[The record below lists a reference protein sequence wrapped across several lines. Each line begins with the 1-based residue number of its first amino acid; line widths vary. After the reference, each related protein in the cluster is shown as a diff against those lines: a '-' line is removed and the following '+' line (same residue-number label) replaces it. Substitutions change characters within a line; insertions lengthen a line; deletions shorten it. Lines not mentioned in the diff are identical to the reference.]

1 MPRSIACAVVHDD
14 PPTVLVA
21 DDIDTLQWVIA
32 LQLIARTPGNELT
45 EPLRGELRQAVRDE
59 LWGEAVELWMRVYP
73 GFIDVYPSYDLYTGQ
88 DVALGPLEVQFSPLF
103 EG

>member
-1 MPRSIACAVVHDD
+1 VHDD

-32 LQLIARTPGNELT
+32 LNLIARTPGSELAD
-45 EPLRGELRQAVRDE
+45 PLRTELRQAVRE
-59 LWGEAVELWMRVYP
+59 ERWGEAVQLWMRVYP
-73 GFIDVYPSYDLYTGQ
+73 GVIDVYPSYDLYVAS

-103 EG
+103 QD